1 MDAIYADFVSK
12 VAKGRG
18 ISLEVAELGAKG
30 QVWSGADAHVKGLV
44 DELGGFQAAL
54 DLAMADAKLP
64 AGASI
69 RIVPYPTPESPLQ
82 RILALFEESA
92 ETDAKAAMTAI
103 AGSTLPGGSG
113 AWRVLAHQAWAGPLM
128 MPPILVNGR

>member
-1 MDAIYADFVSK
+1 MAFLDQAPGLREPRAK
-12 VAKGRG
+12 VRG
-18 ISLEVAELGAKG
+18 EEVR
-30 QVWSGADAHVKGLV
+30 
-44 DELGGFQAAL
+44 
-54 DLAMADAKLP
+54 LP
-64 AGASI
+64 AGTSI